1 MLPTPA
7 MNQSKREL
15 SQYGWRPADP
25 ARWPVLFVNPGSGD
39 GKAAHARVA
48 EWARDKGI
56 EAVILAPG
64 QDLAALAGE
73 AVAAGADALGMA
85 GGDGSLAV
93 VAASTPELTVRRCNS
108 ARRCGSLS
116 GRRRCRS
123 GSPRATRA
131 PRQQRA
137 CASQATTPISEQE
150 RIGARN
156 QQGSAPIGIRLQP
169 ENPQVPTVLRRRC

>member
-93 VAASTPELTVRRCNS
+93 VAASTPELTATGATQPAAVVRYP
-108 ARRCGSLS
+108 AGGAAGPDLLAPP
-116 GRRRCRS
+116 GRL
-123 GSPRATRA
+123 
-131 PRQQRA
+131 
-137 CASQATTPISEQE
+137 AS
-150 RIGARN
+150 
-156 QQGSAPIGIRLQP
+156 SAPAPPRPPPRSQS
-169 ENPQVPTVLRRRC
+169 RRG